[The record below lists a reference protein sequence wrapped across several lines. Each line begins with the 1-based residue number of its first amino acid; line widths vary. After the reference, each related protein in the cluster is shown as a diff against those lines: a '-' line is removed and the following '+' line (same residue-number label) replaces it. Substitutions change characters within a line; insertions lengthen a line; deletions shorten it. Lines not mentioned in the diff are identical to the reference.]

1 MEGAS
6 SECNKAM
13 AIGAQEH
20 LDPLQKEEE
29 DRRLIRS
36 LFYLISEKS
45 SQQPRF
51 LPLLSQVG
59 QVPLNSITTNRC
71 ARRRGHTHSIYPEAI
86 KEGGKDIGAS
96 MQVSHSRDFAKLID
110 LSTLLPPAVAPGYL
124 NVMAFRFSSIPFSEM
139 SSHRSF

>member
-1 MEGAS
+1 MGNESITAPFGLTRGGEEGAS

-51 LPLLSQVG
+51 LPLLSQ
-59 QVPLNSITTNRC
+59 Q
-71 ARRRGHTHSIYPEAI
+71 
-86 KEGGKDIGAS
+86 
-96 MQVSHSRDFAKLID
+96 
-110 LSTLLPPAVAPGYL
+110 PG
-124 NVMAFRFSSIPFSEM
+124 RSSP
-139 SSHRSF
+139 SS